1 MITNMSISD
10 VLPAEITCQL
20 EPNIKATLINH
31 LRRSG
36 VISLGTPIL
45 SEFSIFDGARRAD
58 LCIIIKNRM
67 IAFEIKSEADS
78 LTRLEGQIEDYL
90 NYFDK
95 VVVVTAPKFTAQI
108 KEKVP
113 KNVGIWEINNDSIT
127 QKQRGNISLN
137 RDKKYLTSMLRKK
150 DLDALKRTHKSN
162 SLDSINEFKIRKF
175 VLNNISSR
183 YQPYFLNFWHH
194 IENRHATV
202 CDLKHLSP
210 YIEAREMI
218 TKRRQDLEKSWQK
231 IQSPD
236 FIENIHAT
244 VMQIKQRIAEA

>member
-1 MITNMSISD
+1 MIKNMSISD
-10 VLPAEITCQL
+10 ALPAEITCQL
-20 EPNIKATLINH
+20 EPNIKVALINY

-58 LCIIIKNRM
+58 LCIIIKNRI

-78 LTRLEGQIEDYL
+78 LTRLEGQIGDYL

-95 VVVVTAPKFTAQI
+95 VIVVAASKFITQI
-108 KEKVP
+108 KENVP
-113 KNVGIWEINNDSIT
+113 KNVGIWEINNNSII

-150 DLDALKRTHKSN
+150 DLDALKKKHKSN
-162 SLDSINEFKIRKF
+162 SLDSISELKIRKF
-175 VLNNISSR
+175 VLNKISSR
-183 YQPYFLNFWHH
+183 YQPYFLNFWHQ

-202 CDLKHLSP
+202 FDLKYLSP
-210 YIEAREMI
+210 YIETRHMM
-218 TKRRQDLEKSWQK
+218 TKKRQDLENSWQK
-231 IQSPD
+231 IQSSE
-236 FIENIHAT
+236 FIESINAT
-244 VMQIKQRIAEA
+244 VMQIKQRLAEA

>member
-1 MITNMSISD
+1 MSVSD
-10 VLPAEITCQL
+10 ALSAEITCQL
-20 EPNIKATLINH
+20 EPNIKVALINH
-31 LRRSG
+31 LRQIG
-36 VISLGTPIL
+36 AISLGTPIL

-58 LCIIIKNRM
+58 LCIIIKNRI

-95 VVVVTAPKFTAQI
+95 VIVVTAPKFTAQI
-108 KEKVP
+108 KENVP
-113 KNVGIWEINNDSIT
+113 KNVGIWEINNNSII

-150 DLDALKRTHKSN
+150 DLDTLKKTYKSS

-183 YQPYFLNFWHH
+183 YQPYFLSFWHQ
-194 IENRHATV
+194 IENRHATIF
-202 CDLKHLSP
+202 DLKHLSP
-210 YIEAREMI
+210 YVEARNIMS
-218 TKRRQDLEKSWQK
+218 KKRQDLENSWQK
-231 IQSPD
+231 IQSSD
-236 FIENIHAT
+236 FIESINIT
-244 VMQIKQRIAEA
+244 VKQIKKRLAEA